1 MQKIFYR
8 AGAISYVIWGLLHLE
23 AARQVYALG
32 STLEPGIV
40 QGRVYQDA
48 WNLVYF
54 AVFAIVIAVALNWK
68 NSRWGYWLCVFPFCR
83 LYNFIRD
90 DISENLSVLA
100 GSDICGNL
108 LWWYGG
114 PDVPEN
120 LIFGYEGPTFR
131 KNEISP

>member
-23 AARQVYALG
+23 AARKVYALG

-68 NSRWGYWLCVFPFCR
+68 NSRWGYWLNLVTVSVTDIGFIVAILAPGYLPLFPGALGPVFWVAGAVLTTIGLR
-83 LYNFIRD
+83 GR
-90 DISENLSVLA
+90 SE
-100 GSDICGNL
+100 
-108 LWWYGG
+108 
-114 PDVPEN
+114 
-120 LIFGYEGPTFR
+120 
-131 KNEISP
+131 